1 MKKFFLFRKEED
13 SVSSGST
20 TSNTGVGISTISI
33 PADNVS
39 YMTTKKG
46 GLIITFNHSSAFE
59 DTFLKEGQ
67 SLPKT
72 TIEIGCT
79 EGEEASLMEEIL
91 NFISNT
97 GGKNVMR
104 FDSVGKN
111 STFGR
116 FGENKEDI
124 KLIVPTLAVDTISGQ
139 ISDGDAQDQFVNKIA
154 GINFYGNLPDIDYNH
169 EGISGFANGDTVTTW
184 TNAGILGSA
193 YDLSPGGGT
202 TPSAVTAA
210 NQTNFSQSAVSIG
223 SSEYFEVPSYTNEGD
238 YTIYVVL
245 GRDLLGPKHGFLYG
259 DADGETAG
267 FIGDIPQNGPVNKA
281 LQSNT
286 KFSVRHD
293 SQLGDMASV
302 SVKPIF
308 EDGSSGGAED
318 DFIPCYSFVI
328 RRDVDSNIIFHSR
341 DGEIS
346 GVIKAFKGSIRDP
359 GVTTGN
365 LLIERLGTTNEL
377 TTFVHKGQ
385 VARFGIIKKDIG
397 AAEASQLAID
407 LFNFYKL

>member
-13 SVSSGST
+13 SVSSGSN

-33 PADNVS
+33 PADSVS

-46 GLIITFNHSSAFE
+46 GLVITFNNSSAFE

-72 TIEIGCT
+72 TIEIGCA
-79 EGEEASLMEEIL
+79 EGEEAPLMEEIL
-91 NFISNT
+91 NFISNSA
-97 GGKNVMR
+97 GKNVMR

-111 STFGR
+111 STFAR

-124 KLIVPTLAVDTISGQ
+124 KAVVPTLAVDTISGQ
-139 ISDGDAQDQFVNKIA
+139 ISDGDAQDEFINKIA

-193 YDLSPGGGT
+193 YNLSPGGGT

-210 NQTNFSQSAVSIG
+210 NQTNFSQSAVTINLD
-223 SSEYFEVPSYTNEGD
+223 EYFEVPSYAAKGD

-245 GRDLLGPKHGFLYG
+245 GRDGISPGSGFLYG

-267 FIGDIPQNGPVNKA
+267 FIGDIPETGVIGKA
-281 LQSNT
+281 LVSNN

-293 SQLGDMASV
+293 NQLGDMASV
-302 SVKPIF
+302 SVDRIF
-308 EDGSSGGAED
+308 DSGASDAED

-328 RRDVDSNIIFHSR
+328 RRDLNSNMIFHTR
-341 DGEIS
+341 DGEMTASIESVTGSISDS
-346 GVIKAFKGSIRDP
+346 GVTSG
-359 GVTTGN
+359 T

-377 TTFVHKGQ
+377 VVNVHKGQ
-385 VARFGIIKKDIG
+385 VARFGIISKDIG